1 MVKDY
6 PPSPPLSTLIFHCRR
21 MAKMELT
28 QFQLLED
35 FKAAKSL
42 DEVHDLLG
50 KAEGF
55 RDAPGSFQAN
65 KEKEKKDR
73 ELRETAGRDEI
84 VGLREVPTF
93 RAISWIQR
101 LCSPK
106 CGLGLTFNA
115 TGVCCFFCTHLT
127 EDTWLTTWNV

>member
-1 MVKDY
+1 MMISHQNRSAAPLFQVGLEFSEDGLAKARQYLSIVKDY
-6 PPSPPLSTLIFHCRR
+6 PPSPPLSTLIFHSRR

-42 DEVHDLLG
+42 DEVHDLLR

-73 ELRETAGRDEI
+73 ELRKQQAG
-84 VGLREVPTF
+84 
-93 RAISWIQR
+93 A
-101 LCSPK
+101 C
-106 CGLGLTFNA
+106 
-115 TGVCCFFCTHLT
+115 
-127 EDTWLTTWNV
+127 

>member
-1 MVKDY
+1 
-6 PPSPPLSTLIFHCRR
+6 
-21 MAKMELT
+21 MELT

-65 KEKEKKDR
+65 KEKEKQDR
-73 ELRETAGRDEI
+73 ELRKQQAG
-84 VGLREVPTF
+84 VKL
-93 RAISWIQR
+93 
-101 LCSPK
+101 L
-106 CGLGLTFNA
+106 GLGKCQHVVIFRESKGFVLPNTA
-115 TGVCCFFCTHLT
+115 WV
-127 EDTWLTTWNV
+127 

>member
-1 MVKDY
+1 
-6 PPSPPLSTLIFHCRR
+6 

-73 ELRETAGRDEI
+73 ELRKQQAGMK
-84 VGLREVPTF
+84 L
-93 RAISWIQR
+93 
-101 LCSPK
+101 L
-106 CGLGLTFNA
+106 GLGKCQHFVLFRESKALFSQMRPGFNLQRHR
-115 TGVCCFFCTHLT
+115 VCCFFCTHLT